1 MGAFMRHC
9 TDPSMPVLVDANNI
23 LHVTGVLPPDI
34 AGVDEEGLAQLIAES
49 RYRGDAVCLV
59 CDGPRRNRP
68 AGPIAGV
75 ALRYSGAGT
84 SADEVIAHLVAQC
97 TAPRRLTVVSGDR
110 AILRDA
116 RRRRCPVVTATDF
129 LETLARDH
137 ATQTKRGTPPR
148 SRPQTPT
155 LDPQS
160 IDAWRTFFG
169 LDDSTALE
177 RLARAAR
184 EGPAHKRPHDRR
196 TPRQL

>member
-1 MGAFMRHC
+1 MGHC
-9 TDPSMPVLVDANNI
+9 TAQPMPVLVDANNI

-34 AGVDEEGLAQLIAES
+34 AGVDEEGLAQLIADS

-68 AGPIAGV
+68 TGPIAGIS
-75 ALRYSGAGT
+75 LRYSGAGKT
-84 SADEVIAHLVAQC
+84 ADEVIAHLVAQC

-116 RRRRCPVVTATDF
+116 RKRRCPVLTASEF
-129 LETLARDH
+129 LETLTRDH
-137 ATQTKRGTPPR
+137 AARGKLGTAPR
-148 SRPQTPT
+148 SRPPTPT
-155 LDPQS
+155 LDSQS
-160 IDAWRTFFG
+160 IDAWRSFFG
-169 LDDSTALE
+169 LDDPQALE

-196 TPRQL
+196 TPRAL

>member
-1 MGAFMRHC
+1 MRHY
-9 TDPSMPVLVDANNI
+9 PRHMPVLLDANNI

-34 AGVDEEGLAQLIAES
+34 AGIDEEGLAQLVADS

-68 AGPIAGV
+68 TGPIAGV
-75 ALRYSGAGT
+75 SLRYSGAGKT
-84 SADEVIAHLVAQC
+84 ADEVIAHLVDQC

-116 RRRRCPVVTATDF
+116 RKRRCPVLTATEF

-137 ATQTKRGTPPR
+137 KTRMSSKTPPR
-148 SRPQTPT
+148 SRPQTPA
-155 LDPQS
+155 LDAQS
-160 IDAWRTFFG
+160 IDAWRAFFG
-169 LDDSTALE
+169 LDDPRAIE

-184 EGPAHKRPHDRR
+184 DGPAHKRPHDRR
-196 TPRQL
+196 TPRAL

>member
-1 MGAFMRHC
+1 
-9 TDPSMPVLVDANNI
+9 MPILIDANNV
-23 LHVTGVLPPDI
+23 LHVTGVLPPDL
-34 AGVDEEGLAQLIAES
+34 AGVDEEGLAQLIADS

-68 AGPIAGV
+68 VGPIAGI
-75 ALRYSGAGT
+75 ALRYSGAGKT
-84 SADEVIAHLVAQC
+84 ADEVIAILVAQC

-116 RRRRCPVVTATDF
+116 RKRRCPVLNATEF
-129 LETLARDH
+129 LEILTRDH
-137 ATQTKRGTPPR
+137 TVRAKSRTPLR

-155 LDPQS
+155 LDPQTV
-160 IDAWRTFFG
+160 DAWRSFFG
-169 LDDSTALE
+169 LDDPQALE

-196 TPRQL
+196 SPRTLG

>member
-1 MGAFMRHC
+1 
-9 TDPSMPVLVDANNI
+9 MPVLVDANNI

-34 AGVDEEGLAQLIAES
+34 AGVDEEGLAQLIADS

-68 AGPIAGV
+68 TGPIAGV
-75 ALRYSGAGT
+75 ALRYSGAGKT
-84 SADEVIAHLVAQC
+84 ADEVIANLVAQC

-116 RRRRCPVVTATDF
+116 RKRRCAVLTATEF
-129 LETLARDH
+129 LETLTRDH
-137 ATQTKRGTPPR
+137 AARAKSGTALR
-148 SRPQTPT
+148 TRPQMPI
-155 LDPQS
+155 LDSQS
-160 IDAWRTFFG
+160 IDAWRSFFG
-169 LDDSTALE
+169 LDDPQALE

-196 TPRQL
+196 TPRAL